1 MPTEDLTPEEWE
13 DLIAT
18 DHSCDERCLTR
29 HHTDHLEP
37 APDYDSLPTVLALFE
52 CGLPGRAGSVEPELL
67 MHTLWGQSLEALGL
81 RAERDMRSADLA
93 RVGAKYTELLE
104 EWKFDMATRDV
115 LRRAEEATAKAVQQ
129 EQRRQEL
136 ARRRAMPRADRRA
149 PNKPVRVD
157 VDPEAWDVVKR
168 RALQDGRKVAEAIG
182 ELVTQPPGPFPV
194 HPGARPQRRFA
205 RLFIRHLDWVIL
217 RVIAAQE
224 SVTVTRLIGVIV
236 EHEAKRLGWKR
247 AVER

>member
-1 MPTEDLTPEEWE
+1 
-13 DLIAT
+13 
-18 DHSCDERCLTR
+18 
-29 HHTDHLEP
+29 
-37 APDYDSLPTVLALFE
+37 VLALFE

-67 MHTLWGQSLEALGL
+67 MHTLWRQAREALGL
-81 RAERDMRSADLA
+81 PAERDMPSADLA

-168 RALQDGRKVAEAIG
+168 RALEDGRKVAEVVG
-182 ELVTQPPGPFPV
+182 ELVTQPPGPFPFQ
-194 HPGARPQRRFA
+194 PGARPQRRFA
-205 RLFIRHLDWVIL
+205 RLFIRHLDWVVL
-217 RVIAAQE
+217 RVVAAQE
-224 SVTVTRLIGVIV
+224 CVTVTRLIGVIV
-236 EHEAKRLGWKR
+236 ELEAKRLGWKP
-247 AVER
+247 AVGR